1 MSNNDISSLL
11 GILIGTAIGDS
22 VGLPAEGISRQRNHK
37 IFRHQWHQRL
47 LWRYGMISDDTEHTI
62 FVAQC
67 LIAHPNSSEKYV
79 GRLAWCL
86 RWWLLS
92 LPAGVGLATL
102 KSIIKLWLGFNPRYS
117 GVDSAGNG
125 AVMKSAIIGA
135 FFAYNQDKLRE
146 YVCLSTRITHSDPRA
161 LIGAEAIASLTAWII
176 RDKFTQPPQIETLST
191 FLKQIGDKNREWIL
205 LVDAITESLKEDLSV
220 LQFAE
225 KIGQKKGVSGYVYHT
240 VPVVIFTWYRHFGN
254 FPQAL
259 SAIYDCGG
267 DTDTTGAILGAL
279 MGATVG
285 LKGIPEDWINNL
297 RDYPRNIELLHKIA
311 QKLSNTIHNNYQPS
325 QPIFYGWWWVLPRN
339 IIFLLIVLC
348 HGFRRLFPPY

>member
-1 MSNNDISSLL
+1 MVSNNDISSLL

-79 GRLAWCL
+79 RRLAWCL
-86 RWWLLS
+86 KWWLIS

-102 KSIIKLWLGFNPRYS
+102 KSIIKLWLGFNPRCS

-161 LIGAEAIASLTAWII
+161 LIGADAIPSGSAAQHASLTAWII

-205 LVDAITESLKEDLSV
+205 LVDAIIESLKED
-220 LQFAE
+220 
-225 KIGQKKGVSGYVYHT
+225 
-240 VPVVIFTWYRHFGN
+240 
-254 FPQAL
+254 L

-297 RDYPRNIELLHKIA
+297 RDYPRNIKLLHKIA